1 MNMKNI
7 LNNIL
12 SFFIICGGILFWYID
27 WYWVVLSY
35 NIALSYLSFTIYRDY
50 NESSGYR
57 NKIPLIFYIGLP
69 LVLNFIGFLISIIKG
84 FEEIPEWEIQAMKN
98 ISKEDL
104 DEVFDNRSVSLHF
117 FDKFKK
123 E

>member
-1 MNMKNI
+1 MENI
-7 LNNIL
+7 LKNFSSL
-12 SFFIICGGILFWYID
+12 FIICGALLFWYIE
-27 WYWVVLSY
+27 WYWVVVSY
-35 NIALSYLSFTIYRDY
+35 NIVLSYLSFTIYRDY
-50 NESSGYR
+50 NENSRYR

-84 FEEIPEWEIQAMKN
+84 FEEIPEWEIQAKKN

-104 DEVFDNRSVSLHF
+104 DELFDNRSVNLHF

>member
-1 MNMKNI
+1 MENI
-7 LNNIL
+7 LKNFSSL
-12 SFFIICGGILFWYID
+12 FIICGALLFWYIE
-27 WYWVVLSY
+27 WYWVVVSY
-35 NIALSYLSFTIYRDY
+35 NIVLSYLSFTIYRDY
-50 NESSGYR
+50 NENSGYR

-84 FEEIPEWEIQAMKN
+84 FEEIPELEIQAMKN